1 MKGAFPF
8 AEAPSHR
15 VMPGEIRPRP
25 WQPEETRR
33 PTEEDASPAIPMRDL
48 IEEELDALCMEAIEA
63 ATDWRR
69 LESFA
74 AGGIKP
80 ART

>member
-25 WQPEETRR
+25 WQPEETSRAA
-33 PTEEDASPAIPMRDL
+33 EDDTPPAIPMRDL
-48 IEEELDALCMEAIEA
+48 TEDELDALCMEAIEA

-69 LESFA
+69 LAPFA
-74 AGGIKP
+74 AGSNKP
-80 ART
+80 VRN

>member
-25 WQPEETRR
+25 WQPEEDCR
-33 PTEEDASPAIPMRDL
+33 PAQAETPAMTPPRDL
-48 IEEELDALCMEAIEA
+48 TEEELDALCMEAIEA

-80 ART
+80 VRN

>member
-25 WQPEETRR
+25 WQPEEAYR
-33 PTEEDASPAIPMRDL
+33 PSQTEVPALPQLRDL
-48 IEEELDALCMEAIEA
+48 TEEELDALCMEAIEA

-69 LESFA
+69 LAPF
-74 AGGIKP
+74 AGGGVKP
-80 ART
+80 VRN